1 VTDKRFLMKLLG
13 GKYAGIWLM
22 GKGKKNIVFDDF
34 SSPIVALRQSFKRR
48 IALNER
54 SLDAEDT
61 SIVINA
67 VKIA

>member
-1 VTDKRFLMKLLG
+1 L
-13 GKYAGIWLM
+13 
-22 GKGKKNIVFDDF
+22 KGKKNIVFDDF

-54 SLDAEDT
+54 SLDAGDT